1 MKRDNKNVLVSL
13 PPSRVCQLASV
24 FRGEETTTVF
34 PSASSTE
41 FQASHSVSLLFAAAA
56 AAAAATQGKHLFFPV
71 SPVPHRHA
79 HTNKVSLLFH
89 FGIFSFPSVKRTA
102 HTSLFGI
109 TRSID
114 SSTLISRWIKIN
126 SQQNKLV
133 IQSHH
138 IHVKCGHAAAAN
150 HAPIRRSSI
159 ILWITFQLHVSILY
173 AACRVNRRKYVW
185 KAFQLNTF
193 SSFSFPF
200 QE

>member
-56 AAAAATQGKHLFFPV
+56 AAAAAAATHQQGLSPFSLWDFFL
-71 SPVPHRHA
+71 
-79 HTNKVSLLFH
+79 SL
-89 FGIFSFPSVKRTA
+89 RAA

-114 SSTLISRWIKIN
+114 SSTLISCWIKIN

-159 ILWITFQLHVSILY
+159 IL
-173 AACRVNRRKYVW
+173 
-185 KAFQLNTF
+185 
-193 SSFSFPF
+193 
-200 QE
+200 

>member
-1 MKRDNKNVLVSL
+1 MYWFLSLPLVSVSWLVFSEEKKQQLYFQVPVPLNSRLHIPSHYYSQPLLMLL
-13 PPSRVCQLASV
+13 PHKENISFSSLSCS
-24 FRGEETTTVF
+24 
-34 PSASSTE
+34 PSARTHQQGLSP
-41 FQASHSVSLLFAAAA
+41 FSLWD
-56 AAAAATQGKHLFFPV
+56 FFL
-71 SPVPHRHA
+71 
-79 HTNKVSLLFH
+79 SL
-89 FGIFSFPSVKRTA
+89 RAA

-114 SSTLISRWIKIN
+114 SSTLISCWIKIN

-200 QE
+200 PE

>member
-56 AAAAATQGKHLFFPV
+56 AAAAAAATQGKHLFFSSLSC
-71 SPVPHRHA
+71 SPSARTHQQGLSPF
-79 HTNKVSLLFH
+79 SLWDFFL
-89 FGIFSFPSVKRTA
+89 SLRAA

-114 SSTLISRWIKIN
+114 SSTLISCWIKIN

-159 ILWITFQLHVSILY
+159 IL
-173 AACRVNRRKYVW
+173 
-185 KAFQLNTF
+185 
-193 SSFSFPF
+193 
-200 QE
+200 